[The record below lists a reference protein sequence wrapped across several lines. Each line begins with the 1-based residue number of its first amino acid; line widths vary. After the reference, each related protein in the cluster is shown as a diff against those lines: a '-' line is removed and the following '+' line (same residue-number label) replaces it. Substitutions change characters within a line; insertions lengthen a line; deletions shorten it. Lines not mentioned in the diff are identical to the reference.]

1 CPLRGWIRARMQW
14 WGGLGSFRVGA
25 RPGPSFP
32 EAPFCDSP
40 GSGFGSVGWNTGAG
54 WCQAG
59 CRRGRTRGEQPHPVC
74 GMCCTQAVLLV
85 SSPPLPAAG
94 TQNLSRPPQKAQIFV
109 DNIYCARK
117 LPTKNRLTWAFS
129 VLLLSTVAA
138 VVSQDFGGLRGFLRV
153 RRA

>member
-1 CPLRGWIRARMQW
+1 RRPVSHYGVGRRNGAVTFRHHDQGHAQPRPDGGRPTVDVAGRAA
-14 WGGLGSFRVGA
+14 S
-25 RPGPSFP
+25 S
-32 EAPFCDSP
+32 
-40 GSGFGSVGWNTGAG
+40 T
-54 WCQAG
+54 
-59 CRRGRTRGEQPHPVC
+59 HPVC

-94 TQNLSRPPQKAQIFV
+94 AQNLSRPPQKAQIFV
-109 DNIYCARK
+109 DNIYYARK